1 MIIRWDRHM
10 GSRLQVFLMKKQNLF
25 LFLWT
30 AKTEI
35 LKKSQIYSQIS
46 TAVMEEDHGQKIDVK
61 AESMTSDNKFDIE
74 RSDTVD
80 FSGAGGTAP
89 DSCMY
94 G

>member
-1 MIIRWDRHM
+1 
-10 GSRLQVFLMKKQNLF
+10 MKKC
-25 LFLWT
+25 
-30 AKTEI
+30 
-35 LKKSQIYSQIS
+35 QIYSQIS

-74 RSDTVD
+74 EVIRSN